1 MSRLPFD
8 ASLIPEPDE
17 PDPPA
22 RRERKQMKSMA
33 DAKHLSVSELA
44 NLIKSTLEQRITS
57 PIQVVGQVSNL
68 SVRNHWYFSLK
79 DESAVVQCVAW
90 ASSAKNFSFTPNDG
104 DEILARGHISHYP
117 PQGRTQLYV
126 SQIKPIGAG
135 VLQQRFEAM
144 CRELREL
151 GYFAD
156 DHKIPLPVFPKKIAV
171 ITSVGGAAL
180 QDIISTGQQ
189 RCPAVGLV
197 LIDVKVQ
204 GDDAAEEVAR
214 TIHWVDANHQRLGVD
229 AVLVTRGGGSVED
242 LWAFNERIVADA
254 AYACQL
260 PLVAA
265 IGHESDTTVIELVA
279 DLRAATP
286 TQAAMSLIPSAV
298 ELSKQVDHLAHRL
311 HFVTKRTVEHSRQRI
326 SQRHRQLQSTL
337 KHIVAQANHR
347 LAIAMTRWAQL
358 QPQTL
363 LTESRER
370 LAVLSDR
377 LWRAMWRRTDQ
388 RPQLRI
394 WQDQLQS
401 VCNRKIENARQ
412 RITSLE
418 RELHAIDPHQVFAR
432 GYSLTATP
440 DGRVVRSIG
449 DVKTGQR
456 MVTHVQDG
464 TIDSRVEQG
473 KAHRPRSRQKGTD
486 RSDQLDLFPQQE

>member
-17 PDPPA
+17 PDTPA
-22 RRERKQMKSMA
+22 RRERRQMKSMA
-33 DAKHLSVSELA
+33 DAKHLTVSELA
-44 NLIKSTLEQRITS
+44 NLIKSTLEQRISS

-90 ASSAKNFSFTPNDG
+90 ASSANKFSFTPNDG
-104 DEILARGHISHYP
+104 DEVLARGHISHYP

-156 DHKIPLPVFPKKIAV
+156 DHKISLPAFPKKIAV
-171 ITSVGGAAL
+171 ITSAGGAAL
-180 QDIISTGQQ
+180 HDVISTGQQ

-204 GDDAAEEVAR
+204 GDGAAEQVAR
-214 TIHWVDANHQRLGVD
+214 AIQWVDANHQQLGVD
-229 AVLVTRGGGSVED
+229 AILVTRGGGSVED

-254 AYACQL
+254 AYACEL

-286 TQAAMSLIPSAV
+286 TQAAMSLIPSAI

-326 SQRHRQLQSTL
+326 SQRSRQLQSTI
-337 KHIVAQANHR
+337 KHIVAQVNHR
-347 LAIAMTRWAQL
+347 LAQAMTRWAQL

-363 LTESRER
+363 LSESRER

-377 LWRAMWRRTDQ
+377 LLRALRWRVDQ
-388 RPQLRI
+388 RPQIRI
-394 WQDQLQS
+394 LQDRLNS
-401 VCNRKIENARQ
+401 ACSRRIGDERQ

-418 RELHAIDPHQVFAR
+418 RELHAIDPHRVFAR
-432 GYSLTATP
+432 GYSLAATP
-440 DGRVVRSIG
+440 DGRVIRSIG
-449 DVKTGQR
+449 DVKAGQR

-464 TIDSRVEQG
+464 TIDSRVERG
-473 KAHRPRSRQKGTD
+473 KAHRSRPGRKKSD
-486 RSDQLDLFPQQE
+486 PEDQLDLFPQQE